1 MNARMSCLISLSTE
15 CWISRGLCAAV
26 LSLSVFSVAYAQT
39 EPDVEGV
46 QKPLWEAGLAGFGL
60 TGPAYP
66 GAEDDVGRAL
76 ALPWFIYRGPVWRAA
91 GGTIGARVAKNAFAE
106 FDIGLGGALR
116 ASSEDVNV
124 REGMPDLGF
133 LLEFGPRAKLNLARP
148 SQESAVRLEL
158 PLRGVFEFN
167 SGVYYRGLAFEPK
180 LTYDNRDLGRGW
192 GFSGSVGLIY
202 GDQTFNQ
209 YLYGVPSQY
218 ATTSRSAYTAKA
230 GLITPRAQLT
240 LSHKLNEDVRMFA
253 FTRTDFAGKGVNS
266 SSPLH
271 LQDQGTSVGAGLIW
285 TLGRSSQMVSD

>member
-1 MNARMSCLISLSTE
+1 MSCLISLSTE
-15 CWISRGLCAAV
+15 WWFSRGLSSAV

>member
-1 MNARMSCLISLSTE
+1 MSCLISLSTE
-15 CWISRGLCAAV
+15 WWFSRGLSSAV

-285 TLGRSSQMVSD
+285 TLGRSSQMVND

>member
-1 MNARMSCLISLSTE
+1 MSCLISLSTE
-15 CWISRGLCAAV
+15 WWISRGLCAAV

>member
-1 MNARMSCLISLSTE
+1 MSCLISLATE
-15 CWISRGLCAAV
+15 WWFSRGLSSAV

>member
-1 MNARMSCLISLSTE
+1 MRTLRSRWFCSALIGLSF
-15 CWISRGLCAAV
+15 
-26 LSLSVFSVAYAQT
+26 FSASHAQT

-46 QKPLWEAGLAGFGL
+46 QKPLWEAGIAGFGL

-66 GAEDDVGRAL
+66 GADDDVGRAL
-76 ALPWFIYRGPVWRAA
+76 VLPWFIYRGPVWRAA
-91 GGTIGARVAKNAFAE
+91 GGTLGARVAKTAFAE

-116 ASSEDVNV
+116 ASSDDVKV
-124 REGMPDLGF
+124 RDGMPDLGF

-148 SQESAVRLEL
+148 SPDSVVRLEL

-167 SGVYYRGLAFEPK
+167 SGVHYRGLAFEPK
-180 LTYDNRDLGRGW
+180 LTYDKRDLGRGW
-192 GFSGSVGLIY
+192 GVSGSLGLIY

-230 GLITPRAQLT
+230 GLITPRTQLT
-240 LSHKLNEDVRMFA
+240 LSHRLNEDVRMFA
-253 FTRTDFAGKGVNS
+253 YSRTDFAGKGANS

-271 LQDQGTSVGAGLIW
+271 LQDRGTSVGLGLIW
-285 TLGRSSQMVSD
+285 TLGRSSQLVND

>member
-1 MNARMSCLISLSTE
+1 MSCLISLSTE
-15 CWISRGLCAAV
+15 WWFSRGLSSAV

-209 YLYGVPSQY
+209 YVYGVPSQY

>member
-1 MNARMSCLISLSTE
+1 MSCLISLSTE

-148 SQESAVRLEL
+148 NQESAVRLEL

>member
-1 MNARMSCLISLSTE
+1 MSCLISLSTE
-15 CWISRGLCAAV
+15 WWISRGLCSAV

>member
-1 MNARMSCLISLSTE
+1 MSCLIRLSPGW
-15 CWISRGLCAAV
+15 WISRGLCAAV
-26 LSLSVFSVAYAQT
+26 LSLSVFSLAYAQT

-91 GGTIGARVAKNAFAE
+91 GGTFGARVAKNAFAE

-116 ASSEDVNV
+116 ASSEDVKV

-148 SQESAVRLEL
+148 SQDSAVRLEL

-230 GLITPRAQLT
+230 GLITPRVQLT

-253 FTRTDFAGKGVNS
+253 FTRADFAGKGVNS

-271 LQDQGTSVGAGLIW
+271 VQDQGTSVGAGLIW

>member
-1 MNARMSCLISLSTE
+1 MSARMSCLISLSTE

>member
-1 MNARMSCLISLSTE
+1 
-15 CWISRGLCAAV
+15 V

-46 QKPLWEAGLAGFGL
+46 QKPLWVAGLAGFGL

>member
-1 MNARMSCLISLSTE
+1 MEWSKLRSVCVAVF
-15 CWISRGLCAAV
+15 GLY
-26 LSLSVFSVAYAQT
+26 VFSFCYAQT
-39 EPDVEGV
+39 EPDIEGI
-46 QKPLWEAGLAGFGL
+46 QKPLWEAGLAVFAL

-66 GAEDDVGRAL
+66 GAEDDVGRTL

-91 GGTIGARVAKNAFAE
+91 GGTIGARVAKNEFAE

-133 LLEFGPRAKLNLARP
+133 LLEFGPRAKLILARP
-148 SQESAVRLEL
+148 SQDSAVRLEL

-180 LTYDNRDLGRGW
+180 LTYDNRNLGRGW

-209 YLYGVPSQY
+209 YLYGVPSPY
-218 ATTSRSAYTAKA
+218 ATSSRSAYTAKA

>member
-1 MNARMSCLISLSTE
+1 MCSAFLGLSFSSLSH
-15 CWISRGLCAAV
+15 
-26 LSLSVFSVAYAQT
+26 AQT

-46 QKPLWEAGLAGFGL
+46 QKPLWEAGVAGFGL

-66 GAEDDVGRAL
+66 GADDDVGRAL

-91 GGTIGARVAKNAFAE
+91 GGTLGARVAKNAFAE

-116 ASSEDVNV
+116 ASSDDVKV
-124 REGMPDLGF
+124 RDGMPDLGF

-148 SQESAVRLEL
+148 SPDSAVRLEL

-167 SGVYYRGLAFEPK
+167 SGVHYRGLAFEPK
-180 LTYDNRDLGRGW
+180 LTYDKRDLGRGW
-192 GFSGSVGLIY
+192 GVSASLGLIY

-218 ATTSRSAYTAKA
+218 ATSSRSAYTAKA
-230 GLITPRAQLT
+230 GLITPRTQLT
-240 LSHKLNEDVRMFA
+240 LSHRLNEDVRMFA
-253 FTRTDFAGKGVNS
+253 FSRTDFAGKGINS

-271 LQDQGTSVGAGLIW
+271 LQDRGTSVGLGLIW
-285 TLGRSSQMVSD
+285 TLGRSSQMVND

>member
-1 MNARMSCLISLSTE
+1 MSARMSCLISLSTE
-15 CWISRGLCAAV
+15 WWISRGLCSAV

>member
-1 MNARMSCLISLSTE
+1 MSCLISLSTE
-15 CWISRGLCAAV
+15 WWFSRGLSSAV

-271 LQDQGTSVGAGLIW
+271 LQEQGTSVGAGLIW

>member
-1 MNARMSCLISLSTE
+1 MSCLISLSTE
-15 CWISRGLCAAV
+15 WWFSRGLSSAV

-158 PLRGVFEFN
+158 PLRSVFEFN